1 MSAGRLLPK
10 HTAWEGASSV

>member
-10 HTAWEGASSV
+10 RTAWEGASSV